1 MTLQDQQLNSTTF
14 PAWEM
19 KLLNF
24 MTFQV
29 FYDLYEP
36 WIWKGFNATII
47 WKGYF
52 CAVED
57 STNVFFQTFP
67 REQAKSV
74 NQCNR
79 CKTNLFRYKLSAR
92 MKSDKFVCTLN
103 VILFLV
109 FPCWF

>member
-1 MTLQDQQLNSTTF
+1 MTCANPGFGKSSMHQLYGKVIFVRLRIPQDFL
-14 PAWEM
+14 
-19 KLLNF
+19 
-24 MTFQV
+24 
-29 FYDLYEP
+29 
-36 WIWKGFNATII
+36 
-47 WKGYF
+47 
-52 CAVED
+52 
-57 STNVFFQTFP
+57 QTFP

-109 FPCWF
+109 FPCSF

>member
-1 MTLQDQQLNSTTF
+1 MTCRNPGFGKASMHQLYGEVIFVRLRIPQD
-14 PAWEM
+14 
-19 KLLNF
+19 
-24 MTFQV
+24 
-29 FYDLYEP
+29 
-36 WIWKGFNATII
+36 
-47 WKGYF
+47 
-52 CAVED
+52 
-57 STNVFFQTFP
+57 FFQTFP

-109 FPCWF
+109 FPCSF

>member
-1 MTLQDQQLNSTTF
+1 MTCRNPGFGSASMHQLYGKVIFVRLRIPQD
-14 PAWEM
+14 
-19 KLLNF
+19 
-24 MTFQV
+24 
-29 FYDLYEP
+29 
-36 WIWKGFNATII
+36 
-47 WKGYF
+47 
-52 CAVED
+52 
-57 STNVFFQTFP
+57 FFQTFP

-109 FPCWF
+109 FPCSF

>member
-1 MTLQDQQLNSTTF
+1 MTFL
-14 PAWEM
+14 AWKM

-29 FYDLYEP
+29 FHDLYEP
-36 WIWKGFNATII
+36 WTWKGFNASTI

-57 STNVFFQTFP
+57 STSFFFQTFP

-79 CKTNLFRYKLSAR
+79 CKTNLFRYKLSTR

>member
-1 MTLQDQQLNSTTF
+1 MTCTNPGFGKASMHQLYGKVIF
-14 PAWEM
+14 VR
-19 KLLNF
+19 LRIL
-24 MTFQV
+24 QV
-29 FYDLYEP
+29 F
-36 WIWKGFNATII
+36 
-47 WKGYF
+47 
-52 CAVED
+52 
-57 STNVFFQTFP
+57 FFQTFP

>member
-1 MTLQDQQLNSTTF
+1 MTCRNPGFGKASMHQLYGKVIFVRLRIPQD
-14 PAWEM
+14 
-19 KLLNF
+19 
-24 MTFQV
+24 
-29 FYDLYEP
+29 
-36 WIWKGFNATII
+36 
-47 WKGYF
+47 
-52 CAVED
+52 
-57 STNVFFQTFP
+57 FFQTFP

-92 MKSDKFVCTLN
+92 MKSDKFVCALN